1 MLSGTYLLPADNQDD
16 EMIEAPALDLF
27 WEQVEE
33 MSSEIRCFTRE
44 ISTIKA
50 RILRLEREV
59 EHSEGKIATA

>member
-1 MLSGTYLLPADNQDD
+1 MLSGTYLFPADNHDD
-16 EMIEAPALDLF
+16 EMMEAPALDLF

-59 EHSEGKIATA
+59 EHSEGNIATA

>member
-1 MLSGTYLLPADNQDD
+1 MLSGTYLFPADNQDD
-16 EMIEAPALDLF
+16 EMMEAPALDLF

-59 EHSEGKIATA
+59 EHSEGNIATA